1 MVAADILVMSMLV
14 VIIIL
19 IGTACI
25 CLFRVFFGPTIADR
39 VVGLNT
45 VATKSTII
53 LVLLAIVYQ
62 REMLL
67 DVAIASVMLNITG
80 SLAIAKHLEGGFN
93 D

>member
-1 MVAADILVMSMLV
+1 MATENLLVTSMSV

-19 IGTACI
+19 IGTACL
-25 CLFRVFFGPTIADR
+25 CLFRVIFGPTIPDR

-45 VATKSTII
+45 IATKSTII

-67 DVAIASVMLNITG
+67 DLAIASAMLNITG
-80 SLAIAKHLEGGFN
+80 SLAVAKHLEGGFN